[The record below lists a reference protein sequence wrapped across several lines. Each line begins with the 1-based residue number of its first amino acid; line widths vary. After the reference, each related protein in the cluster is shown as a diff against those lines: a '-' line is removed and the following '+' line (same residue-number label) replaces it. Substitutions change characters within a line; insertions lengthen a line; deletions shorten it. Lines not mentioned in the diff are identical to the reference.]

1 MQIVDLRSDT
11 VTKPS
16 ERMRKAMAEAVVGD
30 DVYREDPTVNKLQR
44 RACEIFGREA
54 ALFVPSGTMSN
65 SCAIKAHTEPGM
77 EVICERHAHIINYEH
92 ANMCQFSGV
101 LPRVVDGEDGIMRW
115 EDIETEIRYKTDHT
129 SWTGLICLEN
139 SVNTSGGTV
148 YSMERTEEICRNARE
163 RKIPTH
169 VDGAR
174 IFNAAVA
181 LGINVQSLTKEFDS
195 VSFCF
200 SKGLGAPVG
209 SMLVGSKDFIEKAR
223 RVRKVLG
230 GGMRQAGSLAAAALI
245 ALEESPARLHEDHA
259 NARWMAERLTEIP
272 GLQIQA
278 EKVVTNILIF
288 DVAKMDGYAFIGK
301 LAAEGVLANPI
312 TRTRVRFV
320 THCDV
325 DRSQIEKAVESV
337 RKIMA

>member
-1 MQIVDLRSDT
+1 MQMIDLRSDT

-16 ERMRKAMAEAVVGD
+16 ERMRKAMAEAPVGD
-30 DVYREDPTVNKLQR
+30 DVYREDPSVNKLQR

-77 EVICERHAHIINYEH
+77 EVICDRHAHIINYEL

-101 LPRVVDGEDGIMRW
+101 LPRVVDGEDGVMRW
-115 EDIETEIRYKTDHT
+115 EDIEAEIRYKTDHT

-148 YSMERTEEICRNARE
+148 YSIERTEEICRKARE
-163 RKIPTH
+163 KKIPTH

-181 LGINVQSLTKEFDS
+181 LGTDVKALTKDFDS

-209 SMLVGSKDFIEKAR
+209 SMLVGSKEFIEKAR

-230 GGMRQAGSLAAAALI
+230 GGMRQAGILAAAALI
-245 ALEESPARLHEDHA
+245 ALEASPARLHEDHA
-259 NARWMAERLTEIP
+259 NARWIAERLAEIS
-272 GLQIQA
+272 GLSINPA
-278 EKVVTNILIF
+278 KVVTNILIF
-288 DVAKMDGYAFIGK
+288 DVTKMDGYSFIGK
-301 LAAEGVLANPI
+301 LAGEGVLANPI
-312 TRTRVRFV
+312 TRSRVRFV

-325 DRSQIEKAVESV
+325 NRADLEKAVESV